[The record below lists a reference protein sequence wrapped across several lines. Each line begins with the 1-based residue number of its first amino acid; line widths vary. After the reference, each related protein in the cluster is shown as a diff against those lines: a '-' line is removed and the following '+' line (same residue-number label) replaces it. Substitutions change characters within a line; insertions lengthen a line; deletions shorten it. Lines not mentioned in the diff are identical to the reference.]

1 MHIPL
6 LDVSA
11 LISRVENDSSE
22 GNMNLMITVITA
34 YMTKLSNETILIS
47 GTDRISKERDVS
59 VWRALAEMNMAQL
72 SHALKHTIQ
81 EHKWSVTALFLFIWV
96 IGIILIRII

>member
-1 MHIPL
+1 ME
-6 LDVSA
+6 
-11 LISRVENDSSE
+11 RDSSE
-22 GNMNLMITVITA
+22 GNTNLMITVITA

-47 GTDRISKERDVS
+47 GTDRISKERDAS
-59 VWRALAEMNMAQL
+59 VWKALAEMNMTQL
-72 SHALKHTIQ
+72 SHGEHTIQ